1 MKKFSLIILIILIC
15 NLTVTKAQ
23 KTFNNK
29 DDFFEYLQ
37 GGDSQSVHINIY
49 QSHSIKSL
57 INKIVS
63 IHAKQRGIEGYRIQI
78 FSASGQQAR
87 NSANKMRSE
96 FVSKYPNFDYN
107 LIYPLYQPPFFK
119 IRVGDYRTKN
129 EALKFYKQ
137 VENQFPNAY
146 IVKAIINYPKL

>member
-1 MKKFSLIILIILIC
+1 MKKSFLIIIALIF

-23 KTFNNK
+23 ENFNNK
-29 DDFFEYLQ
+29 DDFFGYLQ
-37 GGDSQSVHINIY
+37 NNDSLSAHINIY
-49 QSHSIKSL
+49 QSQSIKSL
-57 INKIVS
+57 INKVVS
-63 IHAKQRGIEGYRIQI
+63 INAKQRGIAGYRIQI

-87 NSANKMRSE
+87 NFANKMRSQ
-96 FVSKYPNFDYN
+96 FVAKYPNFDYN

-119 IRVGDYRTKN
+119 IRVGDYRTKD

-137 VENQFPNAY
+137 VVNQFPNAY